1 LNPDSWRKIR
11 ETAANVYPDSMLKLF
26 AFWLSRTEGFAASS
40 GALQAETGVHPEVSR
55 RATPRKELDGL
66 RAGDWLR
73 GPDDR

>member
-1 LNPDSWRKIR
+1 
-11 ETAANVYPDSMLKLF
+11 MLKLF

-55 RATPRKELDGL
+55 RVTPRKELDGL